1 MQTTAFSAFVGS
13 VVRKTTSDATPS
25 NVLICQFEAN
35 YQISEITEDIRSKLL
50 LAVSNTLGVDAS
62 LLVLAF
68 AEVDLS
74 LRSEHR
80 VQVRGVL
87 VSVSLKVAQ
96 GSTTPAFAPISQ
108 ESLNI
113 RMNLLGLRAVKLVSN
128 VFAPSTTQ
136 GLPHTYYTVVVVY
149 IYYILR
155 QLRAVFFVFKHIF
168 IIIIINF
175 MLTIVSDYA
184 IRAIKRTSDE
194 YNNFEHGG
202 NFT

>member
-1 MQTTAFSAFVGS
+1 
-13 VVRKTTSDATPS
+13 
-25 NVLICQFEAN
+25 LICQFEAN

-96 GSTTPAFAPISQ
+96 GSTTSAFAPISQ

-136 GLPHTYYTVVVVY
+136 RLPHTYYTVLVVY
-149 IYYILR
+149 IYIIYYGNCVLFS
-155 QLRAVFFVFKHIF
+155 FFLNTFSLLLLSI
-168 IIIIINF
+168 
-175 MLTIVSDYA
+175 SC
-184 IRAIKRTSDE
+184 SQ
-194 YNNFEHGG
+194 
-202 NFT
+202 

>member
-13 VVRKTTSDATPS
+13 VVSKTTSDATPS
-25 NVLICQFEAN
+25 TVLICQFEAN

-68 AEVDLS
+68 VEVDLS

-136 GLPHTYYTVVVVY
+136 GLPHSYYTVVVY
-149 IYYILR
+149 IYYILL
-155 QLRAVFFVFKHIF
+155 QPRAVFFVFKHIF

-175 MLTIVSDYA
+175 MLTMGH
-184 IRAIKRTSDE
+184 R
-194 YNNFEHGG
+194 
-202 NFT
+202 